1 MKIPVKLWYWF
12 IACFAWTIATTVVM
26 VRQATHFYCF
36 DSIQHTRKFSIFE
49 LMLPANRSS
58 MGILIRQINQ
68 LPQADCAE
76 SLHALK
82 GQLTVDFFY
91 MPAVYGCVFLL
102 LIAAS
107 IRSCGWLSTFLKIW
121 AWLQIVAWLSD
132 ITENCYIFYKIA
144 HPFICTPFVFFC
156 YRIVEILKWG
166 LSCGGFVAA
175 VLVLVLSLFLKPKTT

>member
-12 IACFAWTIATTVVM
+12 AACFIWTGLTTVIM
-26 VRQATHFYCF
+26 LRQATHFYCV
-36 DSIQHTRKFSIFE
+36 DHTKKFSIFE
-49 LMLPANRSS
+49 LMWPGNRSS
-58 MGILIRQINQ
+58 MGILIQQINR
-68 LPQADCAE
+68 LPKAEYAE
-76 SLHALK
+76 SMNALK

-102 LIAAS
+102 LIAAA
-107 IRSCGWLSTFLKIW
+107 IRSRGWLSDFLKIW

-175 VLVLVLSLFLKPKTT
+175 VLVLVLSLFLKPEPI